1 MKPKKKKEGLGPL
14 QVNSATKYQ
23 SKDNTNNGT
32 KFEESLMTS
41 KTKQKKRMDELGFVT
56 SSFLSLNNLS
66 K

>member
-32 KFEESLMTS
+32 KF
-41 KTKQKKRMDELGFVT
+41 
-56 SSFLSLNNLS
+56 
-66 K
+66 